1 MPKSSLISRRRAAVG
16 LRSMLKNRSRWTS
29 WSGVTLD
36 RFRFSLS
43 PTTLLLLLLV
53 EIRRWLASGEDVLVS
68 ASMLG
73 DNALLLADSSCA
85 SGDFV
90 TDSD

>member
-1 MPKSSLISRRRAAVG
+1 MPRSSLISRRRAAVG
-16 LRSMLKNRSRWTS
+16 LLSMLKKRSRWTS
-29 WSGVTLD
+29 WSGVTLE

-43 PTTLLLLLLV
+43 PTALLLLLLV
-53 EIRRWLASGEDVLVS
+53 EIRRWLTSGEDAAS
-68 ASMLG
+68 ASTLG
-73 DNALLLADSSCA
+73 DSALLLADSCCA